1 MSRDDLSVAQ
11 AALIAWPE
19 RVTMP
24 PNVDCSDACRRLF
37 DAMAGLVK
45 GEAGWRDIAALIRQ
59 VLLTSRITYGG
70 DPRLA
75 VPVAPPWPTA
85 EEWEKVACSSTRLAD
100 GRLAIGAFDWQ
111 PTSDNETPVAAEV
124 AREQIQAVY
133 RDADLVSTRQL
144 PADPFWKNAHQ
155 YETYRGETQRQAA
168 RAAVL
173 NDSGALVIALPTGRG
188 KTAVAWSK
196 VLLSTHGVTIVVVPT
211 VVLALD
217 MERRTADAAQ
227 DRGQSL
233 SPTGR
238 YAYIGSLD
246 NDAKKD
252 LREQVRAGRQR
263 LLYTSPEAFVSG
275 LAPAVLECAEA
286 GYLQQIVI
294 DEAHLVDQW
303 GSDFRS
309 EFQTMPGLI
318 RQAHEKAP
326 DGAKPS
332 VLLLSATLSQRPLD
346 LLTQLFSVGDEK
358 AELVWG
364 SELRTEPAFFFD
376 SFHDESA
383 RTAAILNAVSKLP
396 RPLILYTT
404 KVDDAENWGNLL
416 RAEGFV
422 RVGCVTGKST
432 DDERSSVMERW
443 RGLSTSGQTAATSLD
458 VIVGTSAFGLGLDMP
473 NVRTVLHACLPE
485 TVDRYYQEV
494 GRAGRDGRPS
504 VAYLCSVPN
513 DERIATRLSRVT
525 LIGDERGWDRWR
537 ALLGSGD
544 AVGPLRYRVRKST
557 LPKYMTEGYGRSA
570 RWNVRTLTLMA
581 QADIIR
587 LRPPQFVPNE
597 GSSLEAEVRAR
608 EAFYAEIEDF
618 IEFEL
623 LRGDLQG
630 KDGWIQGLG
639 KVRTTVNAAQ
649 ERALTALLELVKG
662 SVCVGRVIARHYRV
676 AYDGGTLLT
685 APACRGCPACRREPA
700 SSPGIQ
706 PQEPSPLLPA
716 PRYSNDRLASW
727 RGDSPGLF
735 IYYRDGQDPGPLF
748 ERLAQW
754 KVAVFSGLAP
764 AEADR
769 LQRTVQHTP
778 IVLDDPGSHPR
789 LAENY
794 AGPMA
799 FDLPAAL
806 LDREI
811 RDRLSLGLTSYVVGP
826 DSTPD
831 PDKPGNLLRDIIG
844 KTTSVSIDALMRSM

>member
-1 MSRDDLSVAQ
+1 MSSDDLSVAQ
-11 AALIAWPE
+11 AALVAWPE

-24 PNVDCSDACRRLF
+24 PNADCSDACRRLL
-37 DAMAGLVK
+37 DAMADLAK
-45 GEAGWRDIAALIRQ
+45 GAAGWRDIAALIRQ

-70 DPRLA
+70 NPRLA

-85 EEWEKVACSSTRLAD
+85 EKWEKVACSSTRSTD
-100 GRLAIGAFDWQ
+100 GRLSIGAFDWH
-111 PTSDNETPVAAEV
+111 PTSGGESPAAVEL
-124 AREQIQAVY
+124 ARDQVRAVY
-133 RDADLVSTRQL
+133 RDADLVAARQL
-144 PADPFWKNAHQ
+144 PADPFWKHAHQ
-155 YETYRGETQRQAA
+155 YETYRGETQRQSA

-196 VLLSTHGVTIVVVPT
+196 VLLSTQGVTIVVVPT

-217 MERRTADAAQ
+217 MERRTAEAAQ
-227 DRGQSL
+227 YRGQSL

-246 NDAKKD
+246 NEAKKD
-252 LREQVRAGRQR
+252 LREHVRSGRQR

-275 LAPAVLECAEA
+275 LAAAVLECAEA

-318 RQAHEKAP
+318 REAHEKAP
-326 DGAKPS
+326 EGAKPS

-346 LLTQLFSVGDEK
+346 LLTQLFSSGDEK
-358 AELVWG
+358 AELIWG

-383 RTAAILNAVSKLP
+383 RTAALLNAVSKLP

-404 KVDDAENWGNLL
+404 KVDDAESWANLL
-416 RAEGFV
+416 RVEGFV

-432 DDERSSVMERW
+432 DNERSSVMERW
-443 RGLSTSGQTAATSLD
+443 RGLSTSGQTAGTSLD

-504 VAYLCSVPN
+504 VAYLCSIPN

-525 LIGDERGWDRWR
+525 MIGDELGWDRWR
-537 ALLGSGD
+537 ALLSSGI

-557 LPKYMTEGYGRSA
+557 LPEYMTEGYGRSA

-587 LRPPQFVPNE
+587 LRPPQFVPNR
-597 GSSLEAEVRAR
+597 GLSAEAEAQAR
-608 EAFYAEIEDF
+608 EAFYTEIEDF

-649 ERALTALLELVKG
+649 DRALTALLALVKG

-685 APACRGCPACRREPA
+685 SPACRGCPACRREPA

-716 PRYSNDRLASW
+716 PRCGNDPLASW

-735 IYYRDGQDPGPLF
+735 IHYRDGQDPEPLF

-754 KVAVFSGLAP
+754 KVAVFSGLAA

-778 IVLDDPGSHPR
+778 IVLDDPGSQPR

-799 FDLPAAL
+799 FVLPAAL
-806 LDREI
+806 LTQEI

-826 DSTPD
+826 DPTPD
-831 PDKPGNLLRDIIG
+831 PDKPGNLLRDIID
-844 KTTSVSIDALMRSM
+844 KTTSVSIDALLRSM

>member
-1 MSRDDLSVAQ
+1 MSSDDLSVAQ

-24 PNVDCSDACRRLF
+24 PNADCSDACRRLL
-37 DAMAGLVK
+37 DAMADLARGA
-45 GEAGWRDIAALIRQ
+45 AGWRDVAALIRQ
-59 VLLTSRITYGG
+59 VLLTSRITYRGN
-70 DPRLA
+70 PQLS
-75 VPVAPPWPTA
+75 VPVALPWPTA
-85 EEWEKVACSSTRLAD
+85 EDWDKVSCSSTRLVD
-100 GRLAIGAFDWQ
+100 GRLSIVAFDWQ
-111 PTSDNETPVAAEV
+111 PTRDDESPAAVEL
-124 AREQIQAVY
+124 ARDQVHAVY
-133 RDADLVSTRQL
+133 RDADLVSARQL
-144 PADPFWKNAHQ
+144 PADPFWKRAHQ

-173 NDSGALVIALPTGRG
+173 NESGALAIALPTGRG

-227 DRGQSL
+227 HRGQSL

-238 YAYIGSLD
+238 YAYVGSLGD
-246 NDAKKD
+246 DAKKD
-252 LREQVRAGRQR
+252 LREQVRSGRQR
-263 LLYTSPEAFVSG
+263 LLYTSPEAFVTG
-275 LAPAVLECAEA
+275 LASAVLECAEA
-286 GYLQQIVI
+286 GYLQQIVV

-318 RQAHEKAP
+318 REAHEKAP
-326 DGAKPS
+326 EGNKPS
-332 VLLLSATLSQRPLD
+332 VLLLSATLSQQPLD
-346 LLTQLFSVGDEK
+346 LLTKLFSVGGEK
-358 AELVWG
+358 VELVWG

-404 KVDDAENWGNLL
+404 RVDDAERWANLL
-416 RAEGFV
+416 RAEGLL

-432 DDERSSVMERW
+432 DNERSLVMERW
-443 RGLSTSGQTAATSLD
+443 RGLSTSGQSTGTSLD
-458 VIVGTSAFGLGLDMP
+458 AIVGTSAFGLGLDMP

-504 VAYLCSVPN
+504 VAYLCSIPN

-525 LIGDERGWDRWR
+525 MIGDELGWDRWR
-537 ALLGSGD
+537 ALLSSGI

-557 LPKYMTEGYGRSA
+557 LPEYMTEGYGRSA

-587 LRPPQFVPNE
+587 LRPPQWIPDAGRSV
-597 GSSLEAEVRAR
+597 EAETQDR

-630 KDGWIQGLG
+630 KEGWIQGLG
-639 KVRTTVNAAQ
+639 EVRSTVNAAQ
-649 ERALTALLELVKG
+649 QRALTALLDLVRG

-676 AYDGGTLLT
+676 AYAGGTLLT
-685 APACRGCPACRREPA
+685 GPVCRGCPACRSEPA

-706 PQEPSPLLPA
+706 SQEPGPLLPA
-716 PRYSNDRLASW
+716 ARSGNDPLASW

-735 IYYRDGQDPGPLF
+735 IHYRDGQDPAPLF
-748 ERLAQW
+748 ERLAQR
-754 KVAVFSGLAP
+754 KVAVFSGLTP
-764 AEADR
+764 VEADR

-778 IVLDDPGSHPR
+778 IVLDDPGSQPR
-789 LAENY
+789 LTENY
-794 AGPMA
+794 AGPIA
-799 FDLPAAL
+799 FALPHAH
-806 LDREI
+806 LDGEI
-811 RDRLSLGLTSYVVGP
+811 RDRLALGLISYVVGHE
-826 DSTPD
+826 STPD
-831 PDKPGNLLRDIIG
+831 PDKPGNLLRDIVG
-844 KTTSVSIDALMRSM
+844 RTTSVSIDALLRSI

>member
-1 MSRDDLSVAQ
+1 MSSDDLAVAQ
-11 AALIAWPE
+11 AALNAWPE
-19 RVTMP
+19 PFLMP
-24 PNVDCSDACRRLF
+24 PNADYSDACRRLL
-37 DAMAGLVK
+37 DAMADLLIGA
-45 GEAGWRDIAALIRQ
+45 AGWRDIASLTRQ
-59 VLLTSRITYGG
+59 VLLTSRITYSGN
-70 DPRLA
+70 PQLT

-85 EEWEKVACSSTRLAD
+85 VDWGKVGCSSSRSTDGRLSVFALDWQPANDGKSPEATRLA
-100 GRLAIGAFDWQ
+100 
-111 PTSDNETPVAAEV
+111 
-124 AREQIQAVY
+124 REQVRAAY
-133 RDADLVSTRQL
+133 RDVDLVGATEL
-144 PADPFWKNAHQ
+144 PADPFWKHAHH
-155 YETYRGETQRQAA
+155 YGSYRGETQRQSA

-173 NDSGALVIALPTGRG
+173 NNSGALIIALPTGRG

-196 VLLSTHGVTIVVVPT
+196 VLLSTHGVTVVVVPT

-217 MERRTADAAQ
+217 MERRTAEAAQ
-227 DRGQSL
+227 QRGQSL

-246 NDAKKD
+246 DDAKKN
-252 LREQVRAGRQR
+252 LREAVQSGRQR

-275 LAPAVLECAEA
+275 LATAVLGCAEA
-286 GYLQQIVI
+286 GFLQQVVI

-318 RQAHEKAP
+318 REALEKAP
-326 DGAKPS
+326 EGAKPS
-332 VLLLSATLSQRPLD
+332 ILLLSATLSQQPLD
-346 LLTQLFSVGDEK
+346 LLLKLFSVGEEP

-364 SELRTEPAFFFD
+364 SELRTEPAYFFD
-376 SFHDESA
+376 TFEDETA
-383 RTAAILNAVSKLP
+383 RSEAVLKAVSRLP

-404 KVDDAENWGNLL
+404 KVDDAERWVDHL
-416 RAEGFV
+416 RAEGLV

-432 DDERSSVMERW
+432 DDERTSVMERW
-443 RGLSTSGQTAATSLD
+443 RGLLASGQAVATSLD
-458 VIVGTSAFGLGLDMP
+458 VVVGTSAFGLGLDMP

-513 DERIATRLSRVT
+513 DERIARRLSRVT
-525 LIGDERGWDRWR
+525 FIGDELGWDRWR
-537 ALLGSGD
+537 ALLASGD

-587 LRPPQFVPNE
+587 LRPPQFVPDE
-597 GSSLEAEVRAR
+597 GLSVEAEARAR

-630 KDGWIQGLG
+630 KDGWIQALG
-639 KVRTTVNAAQ
+639 GVRATVDAAQ
-649 ERALTALLELVKG
+649 ERAVTALLDLVKG
-662 SVCVGRVIARHYRV
+662 AVCVGRVIARHYRV
-676 AYDGGTLLT
+676 AYGGGTLLT
-685 APACRGCPACRREPA
+685 APVCRGCPACRNEPEA
-700 SSPGIQ
+700 SPGIQ
-706 PQEPSPLLPA
+706 PQEPTPLLPT
-716 PRYSNDRLASW
+716 PRSGNDPLASW

-735 IYYRDGQDPGPLF
+735 IRYGDAQDPEPLL
-748 ERLAQW
+748 ERLAQRE
-754 KVAVFSGLAP
+754 VAVFSGLSP
-764 AEADR
+764 AHADR
-769 LQRTVQHTP
+769 LQRKVGDKP
-778 IVLDDPGSHPR
+778 IILDDPGSKPR
-789 LAENY
+789 LAESY
-794 AGPMA
+794 AGPIA
-799 FDLPAAL
+799 FVLPEAI

-811 RDRLSLGLTSYVVGP
+811 RDRLALGLTTYVVGHET
-826 DSTPD
+826 TPD

-844 KTTSVSIDALMRSM
+844 RTNSVALDALLWSS